1 MSAATLQAPAAPAD
15 GAAAPPAKARGGLMK
30 LAIIGVVA
38 LAGLGGAG
46 WFLAPRLFGHPTA
59 PAGAK
64 PAPIVV
70 KVTVPLE
77 PVVVNLAGE
86 TRRYVRV
93 AVSLGVPS
101 AKDAKEIE
109 ESKAQ
114 LLDLVI
120 AVIASQDADSLVT
133 EEGREQVKE
142 DLLARIHEELKLEKV
157 GRVYFTEFVIQ

>member
-1 MSAATLQAPAAPAD
+1 MSAPTPPTPAAPVD
-15 GAAAPPAKARGGLMK
+15 GAAAPPAKGKGGIMK

-46 WFLAPRLFGHPTA
+46 WFLAPRFLGHATG
-59 PAGAK
+59 PAEAK
-64 PAPIVV
+64 PAPVVV

-133 EEGREQVKE
+133 EEGRDQVKE

-157 GRVYFTEFVIQ
+157 ARVYFTEFVIQ